1 MREFKETI
9 ERKIEETEVK
19 TAEMKKQKAVLLE
32 EQKDKARLKR
42 DHLRRIKE
50 EAVAAEEDRRA
61 NLEA

>member
-42 DHLRRIKE
+42 HHLRQLKE